1 MGAHRV
7 RFFFMLG
14 LLSVTGC
21 VMGTQRDGR
30 IIAVEDVA
38 RVVVGTTTKQ
48 EVLEL
53 FGPPNSFKRLREELE
68 ADFDPD
74 ERLFL
79 PLYDEN
85 VYIYEYSEDSETF
98 FSAALLYTYFNRER
112 LADRLMVIFD
122 DDDVVAYLAFSKQT
136 DAVPE
141 PEP

>member
-1 MGAHRV
+1 MR
-7 RFFFMLG
+7 G
-14 LLSVTGC
+14 LNLVALLVLAGC

-30 IIAVEDVA
+30 VIASADVA
-38 RVVVGTTTKQ
+38 QISVGSTTKQ
-48 EVLEL
+48 EVLDR

-68 ADFDPD
+68 EDFDPD

-85 VYIYEYSEDSETF
+85 VYVYEYTEDSETF

-122 DDDVVAYLAFSKQT
+122 DDDVVAYVAFSKQT

-141 PEP
+141 PER